1 MTMQFVSYLRDGQAG
16 FGLMSGNGQGIIELG
31 ARLADCATLRLA
43 IETDRLDALAEK
55 YGAHAADLD
64 AASVT
69 LLPPVPQPDK
79 ILCVG
84 VNYGERNAEYKDNS
98 DAPKYPSLFLRT
110 PGTVVGHRVP
120 LVKPAVSE
128 QFDYE
133 GEIVL
138 VIGKE
143 GRHIPEARALEH
155 VAGLSIA
162 NEGSVRDWLRHGKFN
177 VTQGKNF
184 ERSGS
189 IGPWMTRVGSPHELQ
204 GLTVS
209 TRVNGELRQQDTT
222 DNMMFP
228 FARLIHYISTF
239 ARLLPGDLI
248 LTGTPTGA
256 GARFDPPR
264 YLKAG
269 DVVRVEVSGVGALE
283 NEVVDEAAPT
293 AAR

>member
-43 IETDRLDALAEK
+43 IEIDRLDALAEK
-55 YGAHAADLD
+55 YGARAADLD
-64 AASVT
+64 AAAVT

-120 LVKPAVSE
+120 LVKPAVSD

-143 GRHIPEARALEH
+143 GRHIPEDRALEH

-189 IGPWMTRVGSPHELQ
+189 IGPWMTRVGSPRELQ
-204 GLTVS
+204 ALTVS
-209 TRVNGELRQQDTT
+209 TR
-222 DNMMFP
+222 
-228 FARLIHYISTF
+228 
-239 ARLLPGDLI
+239 
-248 LTGTPTGA
+248 A
-256 GARFDPPR
+256 GSQGVP
-264 YLKAG
+264 AG
-269 DVVRVEVSGVGALE
+269 
-283 NEVVDEAAPT
+283 
-293 AAR
+293 

>member
-43 IETDRLDALAEK
+43 IETDHLDALAEK
-55 YGAHAADLD
+55 YGARAADLD
-64 AASVT
+64 AAAVT

-120 LVKPAVSE
+120 LVKPAVSD

-143 GRHIPEARALEH
+143 GRHIPENRALEH

-189 IGPWMTRVGSPHELQ
+189 IGPWMTRVGSPRELQ

-283 NEVVDEAAPT
+283 NEVVDEAAPA